1 MMINGINILMYHQV
15 GRFEPMR
22 LHRASF
28 CDVGRFSAQMA
39 MLKYLRFN
47 ILDIDTASA
56 CLRGE
61 LAIPPRAVVL
71 TFDDAYVNFLEYA
84 LPVLRRYGFPAVVY
98 AIAGKLGGVADWYL
112 SDGMKTPPLMD
123 EAQLRELLRHDIA
136 IGAHGLTHRGLAG
149 LPHDILK
156 QEILHSRT
164 ILEQKI
170 GAPVRHFCYPYG
182 SHDLPAMRA
191 VRDAGFVSA
200 VTCER
205 GLADMQSDP
214 LALPR
219 KAISFGDDLAGFA
232 WKLFLKNKP
241 KHPLL
246 RLDGAV
252 SKKSA

>member
-1 MMINGINILMYHQV
+1 MITGINILMYHQV
-15 GRFEPMR
+15 GRFEPMH

-28 CDVGRFSAQMA
+28 CDAERFAAQMA

-47 ILDIDTASA
+47 VLDIDTALA
-56 CLRGE
+56 CLRGKRN
-61 LAIPPRAVVL
+61 IPPRAVVL

-84 LPVLRRYGFPAVVY
+84 LPVLLQYGFPAVVY
-98 AIAGKLGGVADWYL
+98 AIAGKLGGVADWYS
-112 SDGMKTPPLMD
+112 SDGMKTPPLMN
-123 EAQLRELLRHDIA
+123 EAQLRELLQYNIT
-136 IGAHGLTHRGLAG
+136 IGAHGLVHTSLTGLSQDR
-149 LPHDILK
+149 LQ

-170 GAPVRHFCYPYG
+170 GASVRHFCYPYG
-182 SHDLPAMRA
+182 SHDIPAMRA
-191 VRDAGFVSA
+191 VRDAGFMSA

-205 GLADMQSDP
+205 GLADMKSDP

-219 KAISFGDDLAGFA
+219 KAISFGDDLVGFA

-246 RLDGAV
+246 KLDSGA
-252 SKKSA
+252 SKSSV